1 MKKTHTAILTAA
13 LSILAGSAIAAPAE
27 GQVHRP
33 RDPFTD
39 GARAGA
45 SATDVYAGGGRIDK
59 RDVFTDGARIGTR
72 DVFTD
77 GARES

>member
-1 MKKTHTAILTAA
+1 MKMLHTAILTAA
-13 LSILAGSAIAAPAE
+13 LSILAGTAVAAPAE

-45 SATDVYAGGGRIDK
+45 SASDVYAGGARIGA
-59 RDVFTDGARIGTR
+59 RDVFTDGARGL
-72 DVFTD
+72 
-77 GARES
+77 